1 MIQSLSAEQAKE
13 YHTDELTH
21 SGYYLD
27 DQELKGSFHGRVA
40 GRLGIAGEV
49 DKKTFDA
56 LCDNIHPVAYGNL
69 TPRTVNSRTVG
80 YDINYHVP
88 KSVSVLHVLSDDDH
102 ILEAFRRSVHA
113 TMKDIESDMQTRV
126 RKGGKDEDRRTG
138 ELLWADFVHQ
148 TARPVKDAEPD
159 PHLHCHCYTFNVT
172 WDEAEQQYKAGQFRD
187 IKRDMPYYEARFH
200 KRLADEL
207 VALGYRI
214 RRTGKFFEVEGV
226 PQPVIDLFS
235 KRTNEIGQI
244 AREEGISDARQLDQL
259 GARTRVKKKKH
270 LSMTELK
277 QEWRR
282 QIYALG
288 MAGKDEGGD
297 PLRFAPAKQENDL
310 SAAGCIDHAVLHRFE
325 RASVVH
331 DRRLIETAYRF
342 GIGKVAVTLE
352 QITDAFR
359 QDDRII
365 TIQDSGK
372 ILCTTREVLAEEKRM
387 VALANDGKGKLA
399 PLFAVAPPLTLT
411 GDQAAA
417 AAHVLTCTDMVA
429 IIRGG
434 AGTGKTTLMQETVSL
449 MRLAGKKVTIVAP
462 TANSSRGVLRQE
474 GFAKADTV
482 AKLLNDPDLQNELQ
496 DDVLIVD
503 EAGLL
508 GVKDMT
514 ALLQLVT
521 NKNAR
526 LIFVGDTRQ
535 HSSVTRGDGLRILN
549 TVAGIRAAEVN
560 KIYRQREEGYR
571 KAVED
576 LAAGNVTAAFDRL
589 DAFGAIRETTPT
601 NPSGQLVQEYM
612 DVINRGKTALVVS
625 PTHKQGEAVTDAIR
639 KALRDGGRI
648 GPDEITVTRYVNL
661 NYTEAK
667 KTDARMYQH
676 GLAVQFNQNLPDIP
690 RGSIWQ
696 VGEVSGNRVMIAGTN
711 GKTVPLPFDRAGEFN
726 VYRKTSIGLAVG
738 DTVTITRNG
747 YDRNGKRLNNG
758 QTMQVVSIDD
768 ENNIQFKNAATGA
781 IYCLDK
787 DFGHISY
794 GYVTTSHSS
803 QGKTVDEVF
812 ISEPAATFPAASLK
826 QFYVSV
832 SRARDRVQIYTDDKA
847 ALLEQV
853 SNLGDRLSALELVG
867 PDECS
872 QFIAGHLARLDQ
884 SAPRSVP
891 IPTTPLP
898 EQPTETIRPHAPKPV
913 P

>member
-27 DQELKGSFHGRVA
+27 DQELKGSFHGRIA

-56 LCDNIHPVAYGNL
+56 LCDNIHPVTYGNL
-69 TPRTVNSRTVG
+69 TPRTALNRTVG
-80 YDINYHVP
+80 YDINFHCP
-88 KSVSVLHVLSDDDH
+88 KSVSVLHVLSNDDH
-102 ILEAFRRSVHA
+102 ILEAFRCSVHA
-113 TMKDIESDMQTRV
+113 TMRDIEADMQTRV

-138 ELLWADFVHQ
+138 ELLWADFLHQ

-172 WDEAEQQYKAGQFRD
+172 WDEVEQQYKAGQFRD
-187 IKRDMPYYEARFH
+187 IKRDMPYYAARFH
-200 KRLADEL
+200 KRLAD
-207 VALGYRI
+207 ALMEQGYRI
-214 RRTGKFFEVEGV
+214 CRTGKFFEVEGV
-226 PQPVIDLFS
+226 PQQVIDLFS

-244 AREEGISDARQLDQL
+244 AREQGITDAKVLDQL

-277 QEWRR
+277 QEWRN

-288 MAGKDEGGD
+288 MAGKGEGGN
-297 PLRFAPAKQENDL
+297 PIRYAPAKWENDL
-310 SAAGCIDHAVLHRFE
+310 SPADCINHALLHRFE

-331 DRRLIETAYRF
+331 DRRILETAYRF
-342 GIGKVAVTLE
+342 GIGEAAVTLE
-352 QITDAFR
+352 QITEAFR

-372 ILCTTREVLAEEKRM
+372 ILCTTQEVLAEEKRM

-399 PLFAVAPPLTLT
+399 PLYAVAPPLTLT
-411 GDQAAA
+411 GDQGAAA
-417 AAHVLTCTDMVA
+417 SYVLTCTDRVS

-449 MRLAGKKVTIVAP
+449 MRQAGKKVTIVAP
-462 TANSSRGVLRQE
+462 TANASRGVLRQE

-482 AKLLNDPDLQNELQ
+482 AKLLNDPALQNELQ

-514 ALLQLVT
+514 ALILLAT
-521 NKNAR
+521 DKNAR

-535 HSSVTRGDGLRILN
+535 HSSVIRGDALRILN

-560 KIYRQREEGYR
+560 RIYRQRNEGYR
-571 KAVED
+571 KVVED

-589 DAFGAIRETTPT
+589 DAFGAIKETTPT
-601 NPSGQLVQEYM
+601 NPSGQLVLDYM
-612 DVINRGKTALVVS
+612 EVVNRGKTALVVS
-625 PTHKQGEAVTDAIR
+625 PTHRQGEAVTTAIR
-639 KALRDGGRI
+639 KALREGGKI
-648 GPDEITVTRYVNL
+648 GVNEITVTRYANL
-661 NYTEAK
+661 NYTDANK
-667 KTDARMYQH
+667 ADARMYQP
-676 GLAVQFNQNLPDIP
+676 GLAVQFNQNLSGIP
-690 RGSIWQ
+690 RGSIWE
-696 VGEVSGNRVMIAGTN
+696 VGDVSGNEVMITGAN
-711 GKTVPLPFDRAGEFN
+711 GKTVPLPVDRAGEFN
-726 VYRKTSIGLAVG
+726 VYRKTTIGLAVG
-738 DTVTITRNG
+738 DTVTVTRNG
-747 YDRNGKRLNNG
+747 YDKSGKRLNNG

-768 ENNIQFKNAATGA
+768 ENNIQFRNAASGIT
-781 IYCLDK
+781 YCLDK

-812 ISEPAATFPAASLK
+812 ISEPAATFPAASMK

-832 SRARDRVQIYTDDKA
+832 SRARERVHIYTDDKA
-847 ALLEQV
+847 ALLEHV
-853 SNLGDRLSALELVG
+853 SNIGDRQSAMELVG
-867 PDECS
+867 PDEGS
-872 QFIAGHLARLDQ
+872 QFIAGQLARLNQ
-884 SAPRSVP
+884 LSPPTSPMPAPSREHDTGN
-891 IPTTPLP
+891 IK
-898 EQPTETIRPHAPKPV
+898 PHAPQPV